1 MMSKR
6 TNNRKGLEPYR
17 QTFNDGVLKVFE
29 VTNNATSG
37 DMPSEQLTEKC
48 KLPFEYRRIG
58 YHRQFEAMQVGQQID
73 LVIRTPYRNEITT
86 KHLIRIDGITYRIVL
101 IERSVFEM
109 PPVMDITL
117 CRMEW

>member
-1 MMSKR
+1 MMIKKTNKR
-6 TNNRKGLEPYR
+6 GFEPYR

-29 VTNNATSG
+29 VTNISSTG
-37 DMPSEQLTEKC
+37 DMPSEQLTEIG
-48 KLPFEYRRIG
+48 KLPFEYRNVG
-58 YHRQFEAMQVGQQID
+58 FKRQFEAMQVGQQID
-73 LVIRTPYRNEITT
+73 LVIRTPYRMEITP

-101 IERSVFEM
+101 LERNVFEM